1 MKYFVPLIFV
11 FLLGA
16 GCAVDSSVDE
26 LDLTDTGEVTDDML
40 VPDAD
45 DADLEDD
52 TSVEAVEPGDEA
64 GVGDDVDD
72 TATTEE
78 AGLSVFMRSGN
89 FFFEPDVIKAKAGQ
103 KVNITFTD
111 NAGSHTFVIDE
122 ISLKETIPAK
132 GAISFTAPT
141 TPGHYEFYCDV
152 GSHKQ
157 LGMKGTLIVE

>member
-1 MKYFVPLIFV
+1 MKYFLPLIFV

-16 GCAVDSSVDE
+16 GCAVDSNNDE
-26 LDLTDTGEVTDDML
+26 LDSTTTGEVTDDML
-40 VPDAD
+40 VPDTD
-45 DADLEDD
+45 GDLDDD
-52 TSVEAVEPGDEA
+52 TIVDAVEPEDEA
-64 GVGDDVDD
+64 EDDGDVDD

-78 AGLSVFMRSGN
+78 AGVSVFMKSGN
-89 FFFEPDVIKAKAGQ
+89 FFFEPDIIKAKAGQ

-111 NAGSHTFVIDE
+111 NSGSHTFVIDE
-122 ISLKETIPAK
+122 IGLKETIPAK

-157 LGMKGTLIVE
+157 LGMKGTLVVE